1 MKGTIANTAA
11 VLLGGLIGSG
21 LGNSFLLKY
30 QQPIMQALKITVGI
44 IGVQMALKTENLLIV
59 ILSLVIGIIIGEQ
72 LNLEKYMQSLA
83 SKLMQLTNYLF
94 PKMRQSRF
102 QEGFITAS
110 LVYCVGA
117 MAIVGSIQDGL
128 QGQTE
133 VLYLKSVL
141 DGVSAIVFA
150 TTFGIGVAFSAI
162 PVFVYQASIT
172 LLAEFFSAYFTPAV
186 IREITAVG
194 GVSFLALA
202 IKMLEIEDIKVAN
215 WLPAIIVAAVL
226 ATVL

>member
-11 VLLGGLIGSG
+11 ILIGGILGSG
-21 LGNSFLLKY
+21 LGNSILLKY
-30 QQPIMQALKITVGI
+30 QQPILQALKITVGI

-72 LNLEKYMQSLA
+72 LNLEKYMQSFA
-83 SKLMQLTNYLF
+83 ARLMQLTNYLF

-102 QEGFITAS
+102 QEGFVTAS

-117 MAIVGSIQDGL
+117 MAIVGSIQEGL

-133 VLYLKSVL
+133 VLYLKAVL
-141 DGVSAIVFA
+141 DGVSSVIFA

-172 LLAEFFSAYFTPAV
+172 LLAEFFSAYFTPNV

-194 GVSFLALA
+194 GVSILALA
-202 IKMLEIEDIKVAN
+202 IKMLEIEDMKVAN
-215 WLPAIIVAAVL
+215 WLPAIVVAAIL
-226 ATVL
+226 ATIL

>member
-83 SKLMQLTNYLF
+83 SKLMQLTNCLF

-194 GVSFLALA
+194 GVSILALA

>member
-83 SKLMQLTNYLF
+83 SKLMHLTNYLF

-194 GVSFLALA
+194 GVSILALA

>member
-83 SKLMQLTNYLF
+83 SKLMQLTNCLF

-194 GVSFLALA
+194 GVSILALA

-226 ATVL
+226 ATIL

>member
-11 VLLGGLIGSG
+11 ILLGGILGSS
-21 LGNSFLLKY
+21 LGNSFLVRY
-30 QQPIMQALKITVGI
+30 QQPIMQALKITVAI
-44 IGVQMALKTENLLIV
+44 IGIQMAQKTENLLIV

-72 LNLEKYMQSLA
+72 LDLEN
-83 SKLMQLTNYLF
+83 KLQKLGTYLMKITNYLY

-117 MAIVGSIQDGL
+117 MAIVGSIQEGL

-133 VLYLKSVL
+133 VLYLKAVL
-141 DGVSAIVFA
+141 DGVSSIIFA
-150 TTFGIGVAFSAI
+150 TTFGIGVAFAAL
-162 PVFVYQASIT
+162 PVFIYQASLT
-172 LLAEFFSAYFTPAV
+172 LLAEFFSVYFTSSV

-194 GVSFLALA
+194 GVSILALA
-202 IKMLEIEDIKVAN
+202 VKMLAIEDIKVAN
-215 WLPAIIVAAVL
+215 WLPAMLVAAVL
-226 ATVL
+226 ATIL

>member
-172 LLAEFFSAYFTPAV
+172 LLAEFFSAYFTLAV

-194 GVSFLALA
+194 GVSILALA